1 MLCSFCSRELMR
13 EASRNMRSR
22 IASTVLVLA
31 LVAALAAL
39 VGCKG
44 STAIESLWP
53 AASTERV
60 VPKPPGTPRWPLT
73 GLEAPSFDATT
84 IRVVSVKIENHSA
97 ARPQTG
103 LDKAD
108 VVYEVIAEGGITRF
122 HCLFQSQSPTTV
134 GPVRSCRP
142 PDLYLI
148 QQYHSLLAHVGGPKV
163 VRNILAANKTKYN
176 DMDQF
181 FNPASY
187 WRVSNRAAP
196 HNMYMDMN
204 RLRGVA
210 TTKRGYPATETITG
224 LEFARASAAA
234 TPTVTLLTVP
244 VSSINKVTWR
254 YSATSRT
261 YARSINGKPH
271 KDAVSGKQLTSRN
284 VVVMWAKIS
293 PYPADTHVVEIKLTG
308 SGRASVFIGGQRI
321 DGTWEAGTG
330 APPVFRT
337 SDGKPIKL
345 DPGNTWIQVIGNTQN
360 ISTK

>member
-1 MLCSFCSRELMR
+1 MS
-13 EASRNMRSR
+13 SR
-22 IASTVLVLA
+22 IAPIVLA
-31 LVAALAAL
+31 LTLVAGLAALA
-39 VGCKG
+39 GCKG
-44 STAIESLWP
+44 STTIESLWP
-53 AASTERV
+53 AASSERV
-60 VPKPPGTPRWPLT
+60 VPKPAGTPRWPLT

-122 HCLFQSQSPTTV
+122 HCLFQSQAPAVV

-148 QQYHSLLAHVGGPKV
+148 QQYHSLLAHVGGPRAI
-163 VRNILAANKTKYN
+163 RNILASNKTKYN

-196 HNMYMDMN
+196 HNMYLDITK
-204 RLRGVA
+204 LRGFA

-224 LEFARASAAA
+224 LEFARASAIA
-234 TPTVTLLTVP
+234 TPSVTLLTVP
-244 VSSINKVTWR
+244 VSTINKVQWR
-254 YSATSRT
+254 YDAASRT
-261 YARSINGKPH
+261 YARSINGKAH
-271 KDAVSGKQLTSRN
+271 KDAVSGKQLTARN
-284 VVVMWAKIS
+284 VVVIWAKIT
-293 PYPADTHVVEIKLTG
+293 PYPGDTHNVVDIKLTG
-308 SGRASVFIGGQRI
+308 SGRASVFTGGQRV
-321 DGTWEAGTG
+321 DGTWEAGTE
-330 APPVFRT
+330 APPIFKT
-337 SDGKPIKL
+337 ADGKPIKL
-345 DPGNTWIQVIGNTQN
+345 DPGNTWIQVMGSTQN